1 MTKRRWV
8 SYLADSLLLVGL
20 CVLFFWRDLT
30 PLQVD
35 RQQFRLGDFAYQY
48 YAPTTYAADRLYAG
62 QLPLWGPATFGG
74 HPFVADI
81 QNAVFYPPRLLTIA
95 LAIDRTFP
103 YRALELEAL
112 AHFLLVAIS
121 TYLLARRLMRS
132 RVGGIVAAI
141 VFTFS
146 AYLTGYPLLQL
157 GILEAEAWLPLTL
170 LLLDL
175 ASERLAQ
182 GRNRSSIG
190 WGLGAGL
197 LLATS
202 WLAGSPQA
210 ALLVTYGSL
219 AFLLFQVWP
228 RPATVSWRL
237 WWPRIRLLAV
247 VGLTCVGAALIQ
259 LLPAL
264 EFMRLSIRA
273 GIGYEQAGG
282 GFMPYDLLQAIFPA
296 VGAPFAAL
304 YFGVL
309 PVGLA
314 IAGLIY
320 GRAKDVSLPLAMQR
334 MQCFWSWSALIAL
347 LLSFGKHLPAYSVAY
362 LLVPG
367 WSLFRQQE
375 RTVVWMVLAIALL
388 AGYGATWLLWPG
400 GFTQVDARSDAVRK
414 RLIRRMAQVFLWT
427 ALVAVGLG
435 LIFFV
440 GYQAG
445 YESLWGFTSAAIF
458 LAFSLGLAALAV
470 WSRQPAVLVI
480 VLLVDLLTVNQGNH
494 STRDLAAPFP
504 PEPLLSI
511 PSQDTGMFRVD
522 NQDVLPP
529 TYGLVHRFKDLGGAS
544 QLRLAGYEGVR
555 RAVPE
560 ARMWD
565 LLNVKYV
572 LSWREDLGAPAER
585 LADRKDSNGKPVYL
599 YRLMR
604 AGLPAW
610 LTGEV
615 LVEPDPVK
623 LLEKLASADFDPA
636 RQVLLPTRPEG
647 MDQANA
653 CDGAVT
659 WHQDV
664 PEKLSLTVETK
675 APCILVLSE
684 LAYPGWRATLD
695 GRPVP
700 ILRADGIF
708 RAVLVDSGVHEVTMI
723 FRPVTVYLGA
733 VVSFVT
739 ILLVLGWWVLLG
751 VKPKTIGTDAL
762 IERGTVKVR
771 I

>member
-1 MTKRRWV
+1 MTKRRWAT
-8 SYLADSLLLVGL
+8 YLADSLILVGL

-30 PLQVD
+30 PRLVD

-48 YAPTTYAADRLYAG
+48 YAPATYAADRLHTG

-95 LAIDRTFP
+95 LTLGHGFP
-103 YRALELEAL
+103 YRALEMEAL
-112 AHFLLVAIS
+112 AHFLVIAIS
-121 TYLLARRLMRS
+121 TYLLARRLTGS
-132 RVGGIVAAI
+132 RAGGFVAAI

-182 GRNRSSIG
+182 GRGRSSIG

-197 LLATS
+197 LLAVS

-210 ALLVTYGSL
+210 ALLVTYGSV
-219 AFLLFQVWP
+219 AFLLFQIWP
-228 RPATVSWRL
+228 RPATSSWRQ
-237 WWPRIRLLAV
+237 WWPRLKLLAV
-247 VGLTCVGAALIQ
+247 VGLTCVGAAFIQ
-259 LLPAL
+259 LLPSL

-296 VGAPFAAL
+296 VGVPFAAL

-314 IAGLIY
+314 LAGLIY
-320 GRAKDVSLPLAMQR
+320 GRAKDVSLPPVMQR

-347 LLSFGKHLPAYSVAY
+347 LLSFGRHLPVYSLAY

-375 RTVVWMVLAIALL
+375 RTVVWVVLALALL
-388 AGYGATWLLWPG
+388 AGYGSTWLSLPTG
-400 GFTQVDARSDAVRK
+400 SLPVDAGSDEIRE
-414 RLIRRMAQVFLWT
+414 RLIRRMAHVFLWA
-427 ALVAVGLG
+427 ALASVGLG
-435 LIFFV
+435 LVFFV

-445 YESLWGFTSAAIF
+445 YESLWGFTSAALF
-458 LAFSLGLAALAV
+458 LTLSLALAGLAV
-470 WSRQPAVLVI
+470 WSRRPVLLVI
-480 VLLVDLLTVNQGNH
+480 VLLIDLLTVNQGNH
-494 STRDLAAPFP
+494 ATRDLAAAFP

-511 PSQDTGMFRVD
+511 PGQDTGTFRVD

-529 TYGLVHRFKDLGGAS
+529 TYGFVHGIRDLGGAS
-544 QLRLAGYEGVR
+544 QLRLAGYESVR
-555 RAVPE
+555 SAVPA
-560 ARMWD
+560 ARLWE

-572 LSWREDLGAPAER
+572 LSWREDLASPAER
-585 LADRKDSNGKPVYL
+585 LAERSDSHGKPVYL
-599 YRLMR
+599 YRLVKT
-604 AGLPAW
+604 GSPAW
-610 LTGEV
+610 LAGEV
-615 LVEPDPVK
+615 LVEPDPDK
-623 LLEKLASADFDPA
+623 LRQKLAADDFDPV
-636 RQVLLPTRPEG
+636 RQVLLPAKAEG

-659 WHQDV
+659 WHDYA

-684 LAYPGWRATLD
+684 LVYPGWRATLD

-700 ILRADGIF
+700 ILRADGML
-708 RAVLVDSGVHEVTMI
+708 RALRVESGIHEVTMD
-723 FRPVTVYLGA
+723 FRPMTIYLGA
-733 VVSFVT
+733 AVSLVT
-739 ILLVLGWWVLLG
+739 IVLALGCWVVLGA
-751 VKPKTIGTDAL
+751 KSQN
-762 IERGTVKVR
+762 R
-771 I
+771 

>member
-8 SYLADSLLLVGL
+8 SYLIDSLILVGL

-30 PLQVD
+30 PLPVD

-48 YAPTTYAADRLYAG
+48 YAPATYAADRLHAG

-74 HPFVADI
+74 HPFAADI
-81 QNAVFYPPRLLTIA
+81 QNAVFYPPRLLTVA
-95 LAIDRTFP
+95 LTFGRGFP
-103 YRALELEAL
+103 YRALEMEAL
-112 AHFLLVAIS
+112 AHFLLIAIS
-121 TYLLARRLMRS
+121 TYLLARRLTRN
-132 RVGGIVAAI
+132 RTGGIVAAI

-146 AYLTGYPLLQL
+146 SYLTGYPLLQL

-182 GRNRSSIG
+182 GQHRSSIG

-197 LLATS
+197 LLAAS

-210 ALLVTYGSL
+210 ALLVTYGSV
-219 AFLLFQVWP
+219 AFLLFQTWP

-259 LLPAL
+259 LLPSF

-273 GIGYEQAGG
+273 GIGFEQAGG

-296 VGAPFAAL
+296 VGVPFAAL

-320 GRAKDVSLPLAMQR
+320 GRAEDVSLPPTMQR
-334 MQCFWSWSALIAL
+334 AQSFWSWSALIAL
-347 LLSFGKHLPAYSVAY
+347 LLSFGKHLPVYSFAY

-367 WSLFRQQE
+367 WGLFRQQE
-375 RTVVWMVLAIALL
+375 RTVVWVVLAIALL
-388 AGYGATWLLWPG
+388 AGYGTTWMMGPSG
-400 GFTQVDARSDAVRK
+400 SSQVDAGSDEVRK
-414 RLIRRMAQVFLWT
+414 RLVRRMAHVFLWA
-427 ALVAVGLG
+427 ALASVGLG
-435 LIFFV
+435 LIFFI

-445 YESLWGFTSAAIF
+445 YESLWGFTSAAMF
-458 LAFSLGLAALAV
+458 LALSLALAGLAV
-470 WSRQPAVLVI
+470 WSRRPVLLVI

-494 STRDLAAPFP
+494 STGDLATPFP
-504 PEPLLSI
+504 SEPLLSI

-529 TYGLVHRFKDLGGAS
+529 TYGFVHHFRDLGGAS
-544 QLRLAGYEGVR
+544 QLRLEGYESVR
-555 RAVPE
+555 SAVPA
-560 ARMWD
+560 ARLWD
-565 LLNVKYV
+565 ILNVKYV
-572 LSWREDLGAPAER
+572 LSWQEDVGAPAER
-585 LADRKDSNGKPVYL
+585 LAERNDSNGKPVYL
-599 YRLMR
+599 YRL
-604 AGLPAW
+604 AKTGPPAW
-610 LTGEV
+610 LAGEV
-615 LVEPDPVK
+615 LVEFDPGK
-623 LLEKLASADFDPA
+623 LQQKLASDDFDPT
-636 RQVLLPTRPEG
+636 RQVLLSVKPDG

-653 CDGAVT
+653 CDGTVT
-659 WHQDV
+659 LHEDA
-664 PEKLSLTVETK
+664 PEKIRLTVETK
-675 APCILVLSE
+675 TPCILVLSE

-695 GRPVP
+695 GRSVP
-700 ILRADGIF
+700 ILRADSIL
-708 RAVLVDSGVHEVTMI
+708 RAVQVDSGVHEVIMV
-723 FRPVTVYLGA
+723 FRPATVYLGA
-733 VVSFVT
+733 VASFVT
-739 ILLVLGWWVLLG
+739 ILLVLGWWVLRAAG
-751 VKPKTIGTDAL
+751 PKTVGADAL
-762 IERGTVKVR
+762 IETDTDRVR